1 MAPPLRGRLRA
12 QSCRYGA
19 ADWGGGQ
26 RRRPAAKAF
35 GGAKQRILVKATAP
49 EVIQAALP
57 AAARQSNLR
66 LQHCDHNQK
75 QMEETMNIDRRQLAL
90 PVLAL
95 GLAIGLMSVVPAF
108 AGADEDAVAKNVEAF
123 RAAQAAGN
131 PEGIASLCAEELS
144 YSHSN
149 AKIDTKASLLDGIA
163 KANYKWSSLEYKDP
177 TIRVVGPTAIVR
189 FNFVGEQEFT
199 DGKRTPQK

>member
-1 MAPPLRGRLRA
+1 MVAPLRYRLRA

-19 ADWGGGQ
+19 ADWGRGQ

-95 GLAIGLMSVVPAF
+95 GLGIGLMSVVPAF
-108 AGADEDAVAKNVEAF
+108 AGADE
-123 RAAQAAGN
+123 
-131 PEGIASLCAEELS
+131 
-144 YSHSN
+144 
-149 AKIDTKASLLDGIA
+149 
-163 KANYKWSSLEYKDP
+163 
-177 TIRVVGPTAIVR
+177 
-189 FNFVGEQEFT
+189 
-199 DGKRTPQK
+199 